1 MLLYFT
7 SRVVSCIAAFLYP
20 GYASFKTLSQRPA
33 SEEDLERWL
42 MYWSVLACVVG
53 VEYLAEWLVSWIP
66 FYYLFKTLFLLYLAL
81 PQTQGAS
88 YLYQTQL
95 EPVLREHEPQID
107 AALAQ
112 LRARVFAFLQAR
124 ARMLWDNV
132 VASATGP
139 QSAPAPE
146 SVSGSSVQTP
156 ALSAS
161 VSGPTQILGTLW
173 RTYGPAIVAGG
184 TALLQRQG
192 VTPRDARVSSTGDE
206 RPQGYDVGDDPEPV
220 PMPRMQSRTP
230 SSESAGGLRA
240 RVASSTTI
248 GPGGRFEEIEVPSD
262 AEGGRANGSPTSRPS
277 SGWFSWMSAAPT
289 HARSD

>member
-1 MLLYFT
+1 MLNISQSGSFPGALYLIRSGHRCKFPHPPL
-7 SRVVSCIAAFLYP
+7 R
-20 GYASFKTLSQRPA
+20 
-33 SEEDLERWL
+33 
-42 MYWSVLACVVG
+42 
-53 VEYLAEWLVSWIP
+53 IP

-112 LRARVFAFLQAR
+112 LRARVFTFLQAR
-124 ARMLWDNV
+124 VRMLWDNV
-132 VASATGP
+132 VSSATGP
-139 QSAPAPE
+139 QSAPPPE

-173 RTYGPAIVAGG
+173 HTYGPAIVAGG

-192 VTPRDARVSSTGDE
+192 VTPSDARASSTGDE
-206 RPQGYDVGDDPEPV
+206 RLHGYDVGDNTEPV
-220 PMPRMQSRTP
+220 PMPRIQSRTS
-230 SSESAGGLRA
+230 SSESAGGLRG
-240 RVASSTTI
+240 RVVSSTNI
-248 GPGGRFEEIEVPSD
+248 GPGGRFEEIEMPSD
-262 AEGGRANGSPTSRPS
+262 GERADGSLTASPSRPS
-277 SGWFSWMSAAPT
+277 SGWFSWISAAPT
-289 HARSD
+289 HAKSD

>member
-1 MLLYFT
+1 VARFLVRSTRFSHVIDAVLLT
-7 SRVVSCIAAFLYP
+7 PPFLP
-20 GYASFKTLSQRPA
+20 QCR
-33 SEEDLERWL
+33 
-42 MYWSVLACVVG
+42 
-53 VEYLAEWLVSWIP
+53 IP
-66 FYYLFKTLFLLYLAL
+66 FYYLFKMLFLLYLAL

-124 ARMLWDNV
+124 ARMLWDNI
-132 VASATGP
+132 VASAAGP
-139 QSAPAPE
+139 PSAPAPE

-161 VSGPTQILGTLW
+161 VSGPTQMLGTLW

-192 VTPRDARVSSTGDE
+192 VTSSDARASATGVE
-206 RPQGYDVGDDPEPV
+206 RTQGYDVGDGPEPI
-220 PMPRMQSRTP
+220 PMPRMQSRTS
-230 SSESAGGLRA
+230 SSESAGGLRG
-240 RVASSTTI
+240 RIASNTNI
-248 GPGGRFEEIEVPSD
+248 GPGGRFEEVEVPSD
-262 AEGGRANGSPTSRPS
+262 AEGERADSSPTASPPRPA
-277 SGWFSWMSAAPT
+277 SGWFSWVTAAPT
-289 HARSD
+289 HTKSD